1 MNPHVV
7 KRPVI
12 TEKSVHLAASENSFT
27 FEVQRNAHKNQ
38 IAEAVG
44 EMYGVTVISVR
55 TVMRQPK
62 ATRTGKKRMHVVIPR
77 TKKALVTLKKGDTI
91 TLFDKGGDVE

>member
-12 TEKSVHLAASENSFT
+12 TEKSVHLAAAENTYT

-38 IAEAVG
+38 IAEAVR
-44 EMYGVTVISVR
+44 EMYGVTVDSVR
-55 TVMRQPK
+55 TVMRQAK
-62 ATRTGKKRMHVVIPR
+62 ASRTGRKRMQAIQPR

-91 TLFDKGGDVE
+91 TLFDKGGDQE

>member
-12 TEKSVHLAASENSFT
+12 TEKSVHSAAAENTYT

-38 IAEAVG
+38 IAEAVA
-44 EMYGVTVISVR
+44 EMYGVTVESVR

-62 ATRTGKKRMHVVIPR
+62 ATRTGRKRMQAIQPR
-77 TKKALVTLKKGDTI
+77 TKKALVTLKKGDNI
-91 TLFDKGGDVE
+91 TLFDKGGDA

>member
-1 MNPHVV
+1 
-7 KRPVI
+7 
-12 TEKSVHLAASENSFT
+12 
-27 FEVQRNAHKNQ
+27 
-38 IAEAVG
+38 
-44 EMYGVTVISVR
+44 
-55 TVMRQPK
+55 MRQPK